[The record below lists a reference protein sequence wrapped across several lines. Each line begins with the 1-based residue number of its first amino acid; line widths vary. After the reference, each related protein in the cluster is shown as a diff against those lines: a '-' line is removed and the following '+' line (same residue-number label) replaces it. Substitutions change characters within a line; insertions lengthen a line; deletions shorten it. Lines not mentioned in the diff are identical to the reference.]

1 MTMNDRP
8 ETNAVVV
15 PAVPVKAT
23 KWVRFDLKERTI
35 RGVSV
40 TFYKRRARGCWVMD
54 WTCKKLRVQKNT
66 DAFTLEDAA
75 AVAGIA
81 IERVQQE
88 GNGLAAKRRAEQ
100 AQRGPC
106 ATVSDVLQR
115 LDSEA
120 GRAFWPSSETRR
132 TYATSLRQLAE
143 SAAGSYR
150 GVTSGGIESLT
161 LDKVLTEAVLEAFQA
176 GRQGLPRVNVRACLP
191 GNGGAN
197 STLRNVRAIFM
208 EKAVRAVFE
217 GLKLP
222 DLEAFRA
229 VPYLPVKVE
238 GFQEWPVEVYRAFD
252 AGAARLRDLRCD
264 GPLAP
269 GMLVRAVYVPR
280 GHAAREMGDKEGV
293 LLSTGNV
300 RCRDG
305 GADTAADAE
314 VTARVQWVWRGGE
327 VIVHEVPLRHLRAV
341 EVDYSALWLVNACL
355 RRLGLR
361 ASELLAAR
369 RSWLERR
376 LDRTGVLRWCLV
388 VKDRPEEGF
397 TLLKHGAARN
407 LVLDEE
413 LAALLTARGEGWLI
427 GPGMAA
433 SARDDLVERL
443 HNTWLRQFIP
453 DRVKANHELRMWAG
467 SLVYRQTG
475 SLGDTAY
482 FLGHRTTVTTERFY
496 ARWWQSSAVLD
507 ARAVS
512 VAPVG

>member
-1 MTMNDRP
+1 MNDRP

-40 TFYKRRARGCWVMD
+40 TFYKRRQGGCWVMD

-75 AVAGIA
+75 AVAAMA
-81 IERVQQE
+81 IEKIQQE
-88 GNGLAAKRRAEQ
+88 GNGLAAKKRAEQ

-106 ATVSDVLQR
+106 ATLADVLNR
-115 LDSEA
+115 LEAEA

-143 SAAGSYR
+143 SALMEAGRSAR
-150 GVTSGGIESLT
+150 GPLGGLGAESLT
-161 LDKVLTEAVLEAFQA
+161 LDKVLTAEVVERFQA
-176 GRQGLPRVNVRACLP
+176 VRQRLPRVNVRACLP

-197 STLRNVRAIFM
+197 STLRNARALLM
-208 EKAVRAVFE
+208 EKAVSVVFE

-238 GFQEWPVEVYRAFD
+238 GFQEWPAEVYAAFD
-252 AGAARLRDLRCD
+252 EGAARLREFDAGGELQ
-264 GPLAP
+264 P
-269 GMLVRAVYVPR
+269 GMLVRAVYLPR

-293 LLSTGNV
+293 LLETLRGE
-300 RCRDG
+300 DFEMG
-305 GADTAADAE
+305 
-314 VTARVQWVWRGGE
+314 RVQWVWRGGE
-327 VIVHEVPLRHLRAV
+327 VIVHEVPMRHLRAV
-341 EVDYSALWLVNACL
+341 EVDYSELWLVNACL

-361 ASELLAAR
+361 SSELLAAR

-376 LDRTGVLRWCLV
+376 PDRAGVLRWCLV

-397 TLLKHGAARN
+397 TLLKHGAGRN
-407 LVLDEE
+407 LVLDDE
-413 LAALLTARGEGWLI
+413 LAGLLTARAEGWLI
-427 GPGMAA
+427 GPTMAA

>member
-1 MTMNDRP
+1 MNDRP
-8 ETNAVVV
+8 ETNAVV

-40 TFYKRRARGCWVMD
+40 TFYKRRQGGCWVMD

-75 AVAGIA
+75 AVAAMA
-81 IERVQQE
+81 IEKIQQE

-106 ATVSDVLQR
+106 ATVGDVLDR
-115 LDSEA
+115 LEAEA

-161 LDKVLTEAVLEAFQA
+161 LDKVLTAEVVERFQA
-176 GRQGLPRVNVRACLP
+176 VRQGLPRVNVRACLP

-197 STLRNVRAIFM
+197 STLRNARALLM
-208 EKAVRAVFE
+208 DKAVGVVFE

-229 VPYLPVKVE
+229 VPYLPVKVD
-238 GFQEWPVEVYRAFD
+238 GFQEWPAEVYAAFD
-252 AGAARLRDLRCD
+252 AGAARLREFDAAGELR
-264 GPLAP
+264 P
-269 GMLVRAVYVPR
+269 GMLVRAVYLPR

-293 LLSTGNV
+293 LMETLRKG
-300 RCRDG
+300 DG
-305 GADTAADAE
+305 EMG
-314 VTARVQWVWRGGE
+314 RVQWVWRGGE
-327 VIVHEVPLRHLRAV
+327 VIVHEVPVRHLRAV
-341 EVDYSALWLVNACL
+341 EVDYSELWLVNACL

-361 ASELLAAR
+361 SSELLAAR

-376 LDRTGVLRWCLV
+376 PDRAGVLRWCLV

-397 TLLKHGAARN
+397 TLLKHGAGRN

-413 LAALLTARGEGWLI
+413 LAGLLTARGEGWLI
-427 GPGMAA
+427 GPTMAA

>member
-1 MTMNDRP
+1 MNIRP
-8 ETNAVVV
+8 DDSVVAVAAAV
-15 PAVPVKAT
+15 PAGPVKAK
-23 KWVRFDLKERTI
+23 KWVRFDVKERVI

-40 TFYKRRARGCWVMD
+40 TFYKRRQGGCWVMD

-66 DAFTLEDAA
+66 DAFTLEDAV
-75 AVAGIA
+75 AVAALA
-81 IERVQQE
+81 IEGLQQE

-106 ATVSDVLQR
+106 ATVGEVLER
-115 LDSEA
+115 LDSAA
-120 GRAFWPSSETRR
+120 GRAFWPSAETRR

-143 SAAGSYR
+143 CGMRNAEGGMR
-150 GVTSGGIESLT
+150 NGIEVLT
-161 LDKVLTEAVLEAFQA
+161 LDKVLTAEVVELFQA

-197 STLRNVRAIFM
+197 STLRNVRALLM
-208 EKAVRAVFE
+208 PKAVGAVFA
-217 GLKLP
+217 GMKLP

-238 GFQEWPVEVYRAFD
+238 GFQEWSAEVYRAFD
-252 AGAARLRDLRCD
+252 EGAARLRGFDAAGELQ
-264 GPLAP
+264 P
-269 GMLVRAVYVPR
+269 GMLVRAVYLPR

-293 LLSTGNV
+293 LLETL
-300 RCRDG
+300 RG
-305 GADTAADAE
+305 GDFE
-314 VTARVQWVWRGGE
+314 MGRVQWVWRGGE
-327 VIVHEVPLRHLRAV
+327 VIVHEVPRRHLRAV
-341 EVDYSALWLVNACL
+341 EVDYAEMWLVNACL

-361 ASELLAAR
+361 SSELLAAR

-376 LDRTGVLRWCLV
+376 LDQRAGVMRWCLV
-388 VKDRPEEGF
+388 VRDRPEEEF
-397 TLLKHGAARN
+397 MLLKHGAGRN

-413 LAALLTARGEGWLI
+413 LAGLLTARGEGWLI
-427 GPGMAA
+427 GPGMADT
-433 SARDDLVERL
+433 AREELVERL

-475 SLGDTAY
+475 SLDEAKY

-507 ARAVS
+507 ARAVGMRN
-512 VAPVG
+512 AE

>member
-8 ETNAVVV
+8 DANAVV

-40 TFYKRRARGCWVMD
+40 TFYKRRQGGCWVMD

-81 IERVQQE
+81 IEKVQQE

-106 ATVSDVLQR
+106 ATVGDVLDR
-115 LDSEA
+115 LEAEA

-143 SAAGSYR
+143 SALLEAGRSAR
-150 GVTSGGIESLT
+150 GPLGGQGAESLT
-161 LDKVLTEAVLEAFQA
+161 LDKVLTAEVVERFQA

-197 STLRNVRAIFM
+197 STLRNARALLM
-208 EKAVRAVFE
+208 EKAVGVVFE
-217 GLKLP
+217 GLKMP

-229 VPYLPVKVE
+229 VPYLPVKVD
-238 GFQEWPVEVYRAFD
+238 GFQEWPAEVYRAFD
-252 AGAARLRDLRCD
+252 AGAARLRTFDAAGELQ
-264 GPLAP
+264 P
-269 GMLVRAVYVPR
+269 GMLVRAVYLPR

-293 LLSTGNV
+293 LLETL
-300 RCRDG
+300 RG
-305 GADTAADAE
+305 GDCE
-314 VTARVQWVWRGGE
+314 MGRVQWVWRGGE
-327 VIVHEVPLRHLRAV
+327 VIVHEVPVRHLRAV
-341 EVDYSALWLVNACL
+341 EVDYVELWLVNACL

-361 ASELLAAR
+361 SSELLAAR

-376 LDRTGVLRWCLV
+376 LDRAGVLRWCLV

-397 TLLKHGAARN
+397 TLLKHGAGRN
-407 LVLDEE
+407 LVLDDE
-413 LAALLTARGEGWLI
+413 LAGLLTARGEGWLI

>member
-1 MTMNDRP
+1 MNDRP
-8 ETNAVVV
+8 ETNVAVV
-15 PAVPVKAT
+15 PAVPEKK
-23 KWVRFDLKERTI
+23 KWVRFDVKERTV
-35 RGVSV
+35 RGVAV
-40 TFYKRRARGCWVMD
+40 TFYKRRQGGCWVMD

-66 DAFTLEDAA
+66 DAFTLEDAC
-75 AVAGIA
+75 AVAALA
-81 IERVQQE
+81 IEKVQQE

-106 ATVSDVLQR
+106 ATVGDLLDR
-115 LDSEA
+115 LEAEA

-132 TYATSLRQLAE
+132 TYATALRQLAE
-143 SAAGSYR
+143 EAVGSNL
-150 GVTSGGIESLT
+150 GSLLSST
-161 LDKVLTEAVLEAFQA
+161 LDKVLTREVVEGFQA
-176 GRQGLPRVNVRACLP
+176 RRQGLPRVNVRQVLP

-197 STLRNVRAIFM
+197 STLRNARALLM
-208 EKAVRAVFE
+208 EKAVGVVFE

-238 GFQEWPVEVYRAFD
+238 GFQEWPAEVYAAFD
-252 AGAARLRDLRCD
+252 AGAARLREFDAAGDLR
-264 GPLAP
+264 P
-269 GMLVRAVYVPR
+269 GMLVRAVYLPR
-280 GHAAREMGDKEGV
+280 GHVAREMGDKEGV
-293 LLSTGNV
+293 LLETVDNGELAS
-300 RCRDG
+300 
-305 GADTAADAE
+305 
-314 VTARVQWVWRGGE
+314 VQWVWRGGE
-327 VIVHEVPLRHLRAV
+327 VIVHEVPMRHLRAV
-341 EVDYSALWLVNACL
+341 EVDYAELWLVNACL

-361 ASELLAAR
+361 SSELLAAR
-369 RSWLERR
+369 RSWLEKRP
-376 LDRTGVLRWCLV
+376 DRAGVMRWCLV
-388 VKDRPEEGF
+388 VRDRPEEGF
-397 TLLKHGAARN
+397 TLLKHGAPRN

-413 LAALLTARGEGWLI
+413 LAGLLTGRGEGWLI
-427 GPGMAA
+427 GPTLAA

-512 VAPVG
+512 VVGPVE

>member
-1 MTMNDRP
+1 MNDRP

-40 TFYKRRARGCWVMD
+40 TFYKRRQGGCWVMD

-75 AVAGIA
+75 AVAALA
-81 IERVQQE
+81 IEKVQQE

-106 ATVSDVLQR
+106 ATVGEVLDR
-115 LDSEA
+115 LESEA

-143 SAAGSYR
+143 EALLDASRSAR
-150 GVTSGGIESLT
+150 GPLSGQGAESLT
-161 LDKVLTEAVLEAFQA
+161 LDKVLTREVVERFLAR
-176 GRQGLPRVNVRACLP
+176 RQGLPKVNVRQVLP

-197 STLRNVRAIFM
+197 STLRNARALLM
-208 EKAVRAVFE
+208 EKAVGVVFE

-238 GFQEWPVEVYRAFD
+238 GFQEWPAEVYAAFD
-252 AGAARLRDLRCD
+252 EGAARLRAFDASGDLQ
-264 GPLAP
+264 P
-269 GMLVRAVYVPR
+269 GMLVRAVYLPR
-280 GHAAREMGDKEGV
+280 GHAAREMGEKEGV
-293 LLSTGNV
+293 LLDTV
-300 RCRDG
+300 RG
-305 GADTAADAE
+305 GDFE
-314 VTARVQWVWRGGE
+314 MGRVQWVWRGGE
-327 VIVHEVPLRHLRAV
+327 VITHEVPMRHLRAV
-341 EVDYSALWLVNACL
+341 EVDYAELWLVNACL

-361 ASELLAAR
+361 SGELLAAR

-376 LDRTGVLRWCLV
+376 PDRAGMQRWCLV
-388 VKDRPEEGF
+388 IKDRPEEGF
-397 TLLKHGAARN
+397 TLLKHGAGRN
-407 LVLDEE
+407 LVLDDE
-413 LAALLTARGEGWLI
+413 LAGLLTKRGEGWLI
-427 GPGMAA
+427 GPLMAA

-512 VAPVG
+512 VASSVG

>member
-1 MTMNDRP
+1 MNDRP

-40 TFYKRRARGCWVMD
+40 TFYKRRQHGCWVMD
-54 WTCKKLRVQKNT
+54 WTCKKVRVQKNT

-75 AVAGIA
+75 AVAALA
-81 IERVQQE
+81 IEKIQQE

-106 ATVSDVLQR
+106 ATVGDVLDR
-115 LDSEA
+115 LEAEA
-120 GRAFWPSSETRR
+120 GRAFWASSETRR

-161 LDKVLTEAVLEAFQA
+161 LDKVLTAEVVERFQA
-176 GRQGLPRVNVRACLP
+176 VRQGLPRVNVRACLP

-197 STLRNVRAIFM
+197 STLRNARALLM
-208 EKAVRAVFE
+208 EKAVGVVFE

-229 VPYLPVKVE
+229 VPYLPVKVD
-238 GFQEWPVEVYRAFD
+238 GFQEWPAEVYAAFD
-252 AGAARLRDLRCD
+252 AGAARLREFDAAGELR
-264 GPLAP
+264 P
-269 GMLVRAVYVPR
+269 GMLVRAVYLPR

-293 LLSTGNV
+293 LLETLRKG
-300 RCRDG
+300 DG
-305 GADTAADAE
+305 EMG
-314 VTARVQWVWRGGE
+314 RVQWVWRGGE
-327 VIVHEVPLRHLRAV
+327 VIVHEVPVRHLRAV
-341 EVDYSALWLVNACL
+341 EVDYSELWLVNACL

-361 ASELLAAR
+361 SSELLAAR

-376 LDRTGVLRWCLV
+376 PDRAGVLRWCLV

-397 TLLKHGAARN
+397 TLLKHGAGRN

-413 LAALLTARGEGWLI
+413 LAGLLTARGEGWLI
-427 GPGMAA
+427 GPTMAA

>member
-1 MTMNDRP
+1 MNDRP
-8 ETNAVVV
+8 ETNAVAV
-15 PAVPVKAT
+15 PAVPVKT
-23 KWVRFDLKERTI
+23 KKWVRFDVKERTI

-40 TFYKRRARGCWVMD
+40 TFYKRRQGGCWVMD

-66 DAFTLEDAA
+66 DAFTLEDAC
-75 AVAGIA
+75 AVAALA
-81 IERVQQE
+81 IEKVQQE

-106 ATVSDVLQR
+106 ATVGDVLDR
-115 LDSEA
+115 LESDA

-143 SAAGSYR
+143 SAAGSYP

-161 LDKVLTEAVLEAFQA
+161 LDKVLTAEVVERFQA
-176 GRQGLPRVNVRACLP
+176 VRQGLPRVNVRACLP

-197 STLRNVRAIFM
+197 STLRNARALLM
-208 EKAVRAVFE
+208 EKAVGVVFE

-229 VPYLPVKVE
+229 VPYLPVRVE
-238 GFQEWPVEVYRAFD
+238 GFQEWPVEVYAAFD
-252 AGAARLRDLRCD
+252 AGAARLRAFDVAGELQ
-264 GPLAP
+264 P
-269 GMLVRAVYVPR
+269 GMLVRAVYLPR
-280 GHAAREMGDKEGV
+280 GHAAREMGEKEGV
-293 LLSTGNV
+293 LLSMG
-300 RCRDG
+300 DG
-305 GADTAADAE
+305 DGLKPE
-314 VTARVQWVWRGGE
+314 LPTARVQWVWRGGE
-327 VIVHEVPLRHLRAV
+327 VIVHEVPVRHLRAV
-341 EVDYSALWLVNACL
+341 EVNYAELWLVNACL

-361 ASELLAAR
+361 SGELLAAR

-376 LDRTGVLRWCLV
+376 PDRAGALRWCLV
-388 VKDRPEEGF
+388 IKGRPEEGF
-397 TLLKHGAARN
+397 TLLKHGAGRN
-407 LVLDEE
+407 LVLDDEM
-413 LAALLTARGEGWLI
+413 AGLLTGRGDGWLI
-427 GPGMAA
+427 GPTMAA
-433 SARDDLVERL
+433 SARDNLVERL

-512 VAPVG
+512 VAAPASEQETGRL

>member
-40 TFYKRRARGCWVMD
+40 TFYKRRQHGCWVMD
-54 WTCKKLRVQKNT
+54 WTCKKVRVQKNT

-75 AVAGIA
+75 AVAALA
-81 IERVQQE
+81 IEKIQQE

-106 ATVSDVLQR
+106 ATVGDVLDR
-115 LDSEA
+115 LEAEA
-120 GRAFWPSSETRR
+120 GRAFWASSETRR

-161 LDKVLTEAVLEAFQA
+161 LDKVLTAEVVERFQA
-176 GRQGLPRVNVRACLP
+176 VRQGLPRVNVRACLP

-197 STLRNVRAIFM
+197 STLRNARALLM
-208 EKAVRAVFE
+208 EKAVGVVFE

-229 VPYLPVKVE
+229 VPYLPVKVD
-238 GFQEWPVEVYRAFD
+238 GFQEWPAEVYAAFD
-252 AGAARLRDLRCD
+252 AGAARLREFDAAGELR
-264 GPLAP
+264 P
-269 GMLVRAVYVPR
+269 GMLVRAVYLPR

-293 LLSTGNV
+293 LLETLRKG
-300 RCRDG
+300 DG
-305 GADTAADAE
+305 EMG
-314 VTARVQWVWRGGE
+314 RVQWVWRGGE
-327 VIVHEVPLRHLRAV
+327 VIVHEVPVRHLRAV
-341 EVDYSALWLVNACL
+341 EVDYSELWLVNACL

-361 ASELLAAR
+361 SSELLAAR

-376 LDRTGVLRWCLV
+376 PDRAGVLRWCLV

-397 TLLKHGAARN
+397 TLLKHGAGRN

-413 LAALLTARGEGWLI
+413 LAGLLTARGEGWLI
-427 GPGMAA
+427 GPTMAA

>member
-1 MTMNDRP
+1 MNDRP
-8 ETNAVVV
+8 ETNAVV

-40 TFYKRRARGCWVMD
+40 TFYKRRQGGCWVMD

-75 AVAGIA
+75 AVAAIA
-81 IERVQQE
+81 IEKVQQE

-106 ATVSDVLQR
+106 ATVGEVLDR
-115 LDSEA
+115 LEAEA

-143 SAAGSYR
+143 EAAGSNPA
-150 GVTSGGIESLT
+150 SLLSLT
-161 LDKVLTEAVLEAFQA
+161 LDKVLTREVVERFLAR
-176 GRQGLPRVNVRACLP
+176 RQGLPKVNVRQVLP

-197 STLRNVRAIFM
+197 STLRNARALLM
-208 EKAVRAVFE
+208 EKAVGVVFE

-238 GFQEWPVEVYRAFD
+238 GFQEWPAEVYAAFD
-252 AGAARLRDLRCD
+252 KGAARLRTFDAAGELR
-264 GPLAP
+264 P
-269 GMLVRAVYVPR
+269 GMLVRAVYLPR

-293 LLSTGNV
+293 LLGMTNDECGMTN
-300 RCRDG
+300 
-305 GADTAADAE
+305 AE
-314 VTARVQWVWRGGE
+314 ATARVQWVWRGGE

-341 EVDYSALWLVNACL
+341 EVDYSELWLVNACL

-361 ASELLAAR
+361 SGELLAAR

-376 LDRTGVLRWCLV
+376 PDRAGVQRWCLV
-388 VKDRPEEGF
+388 IKDRPEEGF
-397 TLLKHGAARN
+397 TLLKHGAGRN
-407 LVLDEE
+407 LVLDDE
-413 LAALLTARGEGWLI
+413 LAGLLTKRGEGWLI
-427 GPGMAA
+427 GPTMAA

>member
-1 MTMNDRP
+1 MNDRP

-40 TFYKRRARGCWVMD
+40 TFYKRRQGGCWVMD

-75 AVAGIA
+75 AVAAMA
-81 IERVQQE
+81 IEKIQQE

-106 ATVSDVLQR
+106 ATVASVLDR
-115 LDSEA
+115 LEAEA

-161 LDKVLTEAVLEAFQA
+161 LDKVLTAEVVERFQA
-176 GRQGLPRVNVRACLP
+176 VRQGLPRVNVRACLP

-197 STLRNVRAIFM
+197 STLRNARALLM
-208 EKAVRAVFE
+208 EKAVGVVFE

-229 VPYLPVKVE
+229 VPYLPVKVD
-238 GFQEWPVEVYRAFD
+238 GFQEWPAEVYRAFD
-252 AGAARLRDLRCD
+252 AGAARLREFDAAGELR
-264 GPLAP
+264 P
-269 GMLVRAVYVPR
+269 GMLVRAVYLPR

-293 LLSTGNV
+293 LLGMTNDECGMMN
-300 RCRDG
+300 
-305 GADTAADAE
+305 AE
-314 VTARVQWVWRGGE
+314 ATARVQWVWRGGE
-327 VIVHEVPLRHLRAV
+327 VIVHEVPVRHLRAV
-341 EVDYSALWLVNACL
+341 EVDYSELWLVNACL

-361 ASELLAAR
+361 SSELLAAR

-376 LDRTGVLRWCLV
+376 PDRAGVLRWCLV

-397 TLLKHGAARN
+397 TLLKHGAGRN

-413 LAALLTARGEGWLI
+413 LAGLLTARGEGWLI

-512 VAPVG
+512 VAPVSEAEMGRL

>member
-40 TFYKRRARGCWVMD
+40 TFYKRRQGGCWVMD

-75 AVAGIA
+75 AVAALA
-81 IERVQQE
+81 IEKIQQE

-106 ATVSDVLQR
+106 ATVSDVLDR
-115 LDSEA
+115 LEAEA

-161 LDKVLTEAVLEAFQA
+161 LDKVLTAEVVERFQA
-176 GRQGLPRVNVRACLP
+176 VRQGLPRVNVRTCLP

-197 STLRNVRAIFM
+197 STLRNARALLM
-208 EKAVRAVFE
+208 EKAVGVVFE

-229 VPYLPVKVE
+229 VPYLPVKVD
-238 GFQEWPVEVYRAFD
+238 GFQEWPAEVYRAFD
-252 AGAARLRDLRCD
+252 AGAARLRTFDAAGELQ
-264 GPLAP
+264 P
-269 GMLVRAVYVPR
+269 GMLVRAVYLPR

-293 LLSTGNV
+293 LLETLREG
-300 RCRDG
+300 DG
-305 GADTAADAE
+305 EMG
-314 VTARVQWVWRGGE
+314 RVQWVWRGGE
-327 VIVHEVPLRHLRAV
+327 VIVHEVPVRHLRAV
-341 EVDYSALWLVNACL
+341 EVDYAELWLVNACL

-369 RSWLERR
+369 RNWLERR
-376 LDRTGVLRWCLV
+376 TDRAGVLRWCLV

-397 TLLKHGAARN
+397 TLLKHGAGRN

-413 LAALLTARGEGWLI
+413 LAGLLTARADGWLI
-427 GPGMAA
+427 GPGLAA

-453 DRVKANHELRMWAG
+453 DRVKVNHELRMWAG

-512 VAPVG
+512 VAPVR

>member
-1 MTMNDRP
+1 MNRP
-8 ETNAVVV
+8 DDAHAVNV
-15 PAVPVKAT
+15 PGLPVKKT
-23 KWVRFDLKERTI
+23 KWVRFDVKERTI

-40 TFYKRRARGCWVMD
+40 TFYKRRAGGCWVMD
-54 WTCKKLRVQKNT
+54 WTCKRLRVQKNT

-115 LDSEA
+115 LDSDA

-161 LDKVLTEAVLEAFQA
+161 LDKVLTAAVLEAFQA

-197 STLRNVRAIFM
+197 STLRNVRALFM
-208 EKAVRAVFE
+208 EKAVSAVFE

-293 LLSTGNV
+293 LLEMTNGE
-300 RCRDG
+300 G
-305 GADTAADAE
+305 GMTNGEAL
-314 VTARVQWVWRGGE
+314 ARVQWVWRGGE

-341 EVDYSALWLVNACL
+341 EVDYSELWLVNVCL

-376 LDRTGVLRWCLV
+376 PDRAGVLRWCLV

-397 TLLKHGAARN
+397 TLLKHGAGRN

-427 GPGMAA
+427 GPGLAA

-475 SLGDTAY
+475 SLSDTAY

-507 ARAVS
+507 AQAV
-512 VAPVG
+512 AGR